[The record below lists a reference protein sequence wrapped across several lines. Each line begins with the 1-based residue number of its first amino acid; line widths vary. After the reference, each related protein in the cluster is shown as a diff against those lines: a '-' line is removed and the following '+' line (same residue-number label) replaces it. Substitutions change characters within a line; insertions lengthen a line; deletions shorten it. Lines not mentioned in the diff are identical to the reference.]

1 MKIDR
6 KMKDLVFVNRILY
19 IALIVFCG
27 AGCNSCN
34 PENKTKS
41 KSKKGAFAT
50 GEMAIQRGMELFNL
64 HCASC
69 HNFSENLI
77 GPNLTGVTSE
87 VDKKWLA
94 KFIANAPEM
103 IESGDERSTMLFEKY
118 KQYMPAFG
126 MLSDQDMEDILGFIH
141 KFSQGEKRSKN
152 NRKGGL
158 INPIPEKIPF
168 SDLTIVLEE
177 QLKVPGVDDLVPYT
191 RINQMGY
198 SPDGRLFIHD
208 IRGKLYEINEDKS
221 LTTHFDLS
229 KLLAPSYIDN
239 PGKGSG
245 FASWAFHPDFLENG
259 LFYTT
264 HTEAPGSAPADHPLP
279 DSINVVVQSILLE
292 WKIEDPS
299 ATIFSGTHRELL
311 RVDMVSGGHTFQQVT
326 FNPLAKPNTPDYGML
341 YLGIGDGV
349 SAMRGYPFICDDN
362 TRIWS
367 SVIRI
372 DPLGRNSTNGK
383 YGIPKDNPFVNSP
396 NELDE
401 IWASGFRNPHRIT
414 WDETGTGKMI
424 ITNIGQHSL
433 EEANIGI
440 AGADYGW
447 PNREGTFLFDVDANI
462 ELVYPLPE
470 GEDDYTYPVI
480 QYDHDEGSAISGGF
494 VYAGSKIPKLR
505 GKYIFG
511 DMTRGYLYYSEI
523 KEMIPG
529 QQAPIY
535 RLNVSINGSS
545 SDMETI
551 SESQRVDLRIGIDS
565 DRELYLFSKG
575 NGGIY
580 KIVDCTNEETI

>member
-1 MKIDR
+1 MKELMCVGRIIF
-6 KMKDLVFVNRILY
+6 FVSFTC
-19 IALIVFCG
+19 LISGCG
-27 AGCNSCN
+27 ASSSDNQAKST
-34 PENKTKS
+34 NK
-41 KSKKGAFAT
+41 KKVYQT
-50 GEMAIQRGMELFNL
+50 GEMYIQRGMELFNL

-87 VDKKWLA
+87 VDKKWLVN
-94 KFIANAPEM
+94 FISNAPEM
-103 IESGDERSTMLFEKY
+103 IESGDERSIMLYEKY

-126 MLSDQDMEDILGFIH
+126 MLTDENMEDILSFIH
-141 KFSQGEKRSKN
+141 KFSQGEKRNKN

-158 INPIPEKIPF
+158 INPIPQKIPF

-177 QLKVPGVDDLVPYT
+177 QLKVPGVSDLVPLT

-208 IRGKLYEINEDKS
+208 IRGKFYEINEDKS

-229 KLLAPSYIDN
+229 KLLAPDYIDN

-245 FASWAFHPDFLENG
+245 FASWAFHPDFANNG

-264 HTEAPGSAPADHPLP
+264 HTEAPGSAPADYPLP
-279 DSINVVVQSILLE
+279 DSIDVIVQSILLE
-292 WKIEDPS
+292 WKIEDPA
-299 ATIFSGTHRELL
+299 ATIFTGKQRELL
-311 RVDMVSGGHTFQQVT
+311 RIDMVSGGHTFQQVA
-326 FNPLAKPNTPDYGML
+326 FNPLAKPNTADYGLL

-372 DPLGRNSTNGK
+372 DPQGKNSANGK
-383 YGIPKDNPFVNSP
+383 YGIPKDNPFIDSP
-396 NELDE
+396 DELDE
-401 IWASGFRNPHRIT
+401 IWAGGFRNPHRIT

-433 EEANIGI
+433 EEANIGV

-447 PNREGTFLFDVDANI
+447 PNREGTFLFDVNANI

-494 VYAGSKIPKLR
+494 VYAGSKIPILR

-523 KEMIPG
+523 EEMIPG

-535 RLNVSINGSS
+535 RLKVSINGSL

-551 SESQRVDLRIGIDS
+551 SQSQRVDLRIGIDS
-565 DRELYLFSKG
+565 DRELYVFSKG

-580 KIVDCTNEETI
+580 KIVDCINKEVI

>member
-1 MKIDR
+1 MRDLTSMIKIVYFFSIT
-6 KMKDLVFVNRILY
+6 LCVL
-19 IALIVFCG
+19 
-27 AGCNSCN
+27 GCSSSTS
-34 PENKTKS
+34 ENGDKS
-41 KSKKGAFAT
+41 ESKKKLYGT
-50 GEMAIQRGMELFNL
+50 GEMAIQRGMEQFNL

-87 VDKKWLA
+87 VDKKWLV
-94 KFIANAPEM
+94 KFISNAPEM
-103 IESGDERSTMLFEKY
+103 IESGDERSAQLFEKY
-118 KQYMPAFG
+118 KQYMPAFP
-126 MLSDQDMEDILGFIH
+126 MLTDEDVEDLLSFIH
-141 KFSQGEKRSKN
+141 KFSQGEKRNKN

-168 SDLTIVLEE
+168 SDLTVVLEKLLE
-177 QLKVPGVDDLVPYT
+177 VPGDSNLVPYT

-198 SPDGRLFIHD
+198 SSDGRLFIHD
-208 IRGKLYEINEDKS
+208 IRGKLYEVNEDKS

-229 KLLAPSYIDN
+229 TQLPKFIDN

-245 FASWAFHPDFLENG
+245 FASWAFHPEFTENG

-264 HTEAPGSAPADHPLP
+264 HTEAPHSAPADHPLP
-279 DSINVVVQSILLE
+279 DSINVVVQSVLLE
-292 WKIEDPS
+292 WKMENPN
-299 ATIFSGTHRELL
+299 ATIWSGTHRELL

-326 FNPLAKPNTPDYGML
+326 FNPLAKPSTADYGML

-362 TRIWS
+362 SRIWS

-372 DPLGRNSTNGK
+372 DPLGRNSLNGK
-383 YGIPKDNPFVNSP
+383 YGIPKDNPFLNSP

-433 EEANIGI
+433 EEANLGI

-447 PNREGTFLFDVDANI
+447 PNREGTYLFDVNANI
-462 ELVYPLPE
+462 ELVYPLPP
-470 GEDDYTYPVI
+470 GEDNYTYPVV

-494 VYAGSKIPKLR
+494 VYAGSKIPMLR

-523 KEMIPG
+523 EEMIQG

-535 RLNVSINGSS
+535 RLNVSINGSP

-551 SESQRVDLRIGIDS
+551 SQSKRVDLRIGIDH
-565 DRELYLFSKG
+565 DRELYVFSKG
-575 NGGIY
+575 NGGVY
-580 KIVDCTNEETI
+580 KIVDCLSKETL